1 LREPGRESV
10 ASQKCPEVRRARN
23 SPLVLHE
30 IGLRATIG
38 DILTNPIDEMCG

>member
-1 LREPGRESV
+1 LREPGGASI

-23 SPLVLHE
+23 SPFVLHE

-38 DILTNPIDEMCG
+38 DILTNPIGEMCG